1 MTGYLSRSQARIRR
15 ADGMDAEAVARIFV
29 ETWQAA
35 YPGMLSDR
43 VLTGL
48 SVERQFAY
56 WRGVIGGREQ
66 TVFVADSQGVVGFV
80 ACGAARPRL
89 NGYRG
94 EIYTLYVLPDR
105 QGEGIGRA
113 LLSVALERLSQRN
126 LMPALLWVLAD
137 NPSRFFYERLG
148 GQRAGER
155 DDKLGDKSHRE
166 IAYGWSSVPAAGD
179 PC

>member
-1 MTGYLSRSQARIRR
+1 MTGYLSRAEARIRP
-15 ADGMDAEAVARIFV
+15 ADGQDAEAVARIFV

-35 YPGMLSDR
+35 YPGILAER

-48 SVERQFAY
+48 SVERQFTY

-89 NGYRG
+89 AGYRG
-94 EIYTLYVLPDR
+94 EIFTLYVLPDR

-113 LLSVALERLSQRN
+113 LLSV
-126 LMPALLWVLAD
+126 
-137 NPSRFFYERLG
+137 
-148 GQRAGER
+148 
-155 DDKLGDKSHRE
+155 
-166 IAYGWSSVPAAGD
+166 
-179 PC
+179 